1 MSVQGLSHITL
12 IVKDADRTSGLL
24 QGSLGA
30 KEIYDSK
37 GCNFSHSREK
47 FFLLGGIWLAVM
59 EGEPCDRSYR
69 HVAFSVLAEDL
80 PGLRQRLE
88 KQGLEILPSRPRVEG
103 EGESLYF
110 YDFDNNLFELHTG
123 TLKQRLKPYR
133 GGRKP

>member
-1 MSVQGLSHITL
+1 
-12 IVKDADRTSGLL
+12 
-24 QGSLGA
+24 
-30 KEIYDSK
+30 
-37 GCNFSHSREK
+37 
-47 FFLLGGIWLAVM
+47 
-59 EGEPCDRSYR
+59 
-69 HVAFSVLAEDL
+69 VAFSVLAEDL